1 MGRLIKE
8 RSPTTMVV
16 VAVVGCGALGSR
28 VAGELAICGHRVPD
42 IIRESHHRCKI
53 ALAIIKQFSKSKIKS

>member
-1 MGRLIKE
+1 MGKVDWVALKKE
-8 RSPTTMVV
+8 RSTTTMVV

-42 IIRESHHRCKI
+42 ITRVIII
-53 ALAIIKQFSKSKIKS
+53 AKC

>member
-1 MGRLIKE
+1 
-8 RSPTTMVV
+8 MVV

-42 IIRESHHRCKI
+42 ITRVIGVIVGIPYKLTTSG
-53 ALAIIKQFSKSKIKS
+53 LATLTRRWLPK